1 MRAHDTTPMTP
12 QPTAQQSID
21 MQSTP
26 KNDDHA
32 RKDDPEAAAPSI
44 FALGER
50 IDRLERIANTI
61 KRRRIATPTDNESA
75 DAFLH
80 TIFPTTD
87 PNIWANHRRYWTA
100 RRIYEK
106 AMQTKEYDAKEFE
119 GLLEKHARTYLDRK
133 RSDIR
138 VHRPQLLVGVGDT
151 AYWGPRD
158 GHYTSIHVALNSAK
172 GLQYMTRH
180 HTSGLPPELQ
190 LRLTTNNLE
199 TRHPDFNVK
208 IYMGKQQETR
218 DGEKILGIAL

>member
-1 MRAHDTTPMTP
+1 MTS
-12 QPTAQQSID
+12 QPTAVESID
-21 MQSTP
+21 AQDTP
-26 KNDDHA
+26 SQGDLARTRDDSA
-32 RKDDPEAAAPSI
+32 TAPSI

-61 KRRRIATPTDNESA
+61 KRRRIAVPADNESA

-80 TIFPTTD
+80 TIFPMVD

-106 AMQTKEYDAKEFE
+106 AMQTKEYDAKEFA
-119 GLLEKHARTYLDRK
+119 GLLEKHARLYLERK

-172 GLQYMTRH
+172 GLQYTTRH
-180 HTSGLPPELQ
+180 HTSGLPPEIQ
-190 LRLTTNNLE
+190 LRLMTNDVE
-199 TRHPDFNVK
+199 TRRTEFNVK
-208 IYMGKQQETR
+208 VYMGKPQETR
-218 DGEKILGIAL
+218 DGETILGIAL